1 MCWKANT
8 ILMLPF
14 EEYVTSA
21 LTTLIPQVVLGA
33 VAAKSSLSPS
43 AHCEN
48 KLTLSTLEKINL
60 NYVISLNCALI
71 THSIKLQLQ

>member
-21 LTTLIPQVVLGA
+21 FTTLIPQVLLGA
-33 VAAKSSLSPS
+33 AAARGSLSLP

-60 NYVISLNCALI
+60 NNVILLNCALT
-71 THSIKLQLQ
+71 THNIKWQLQ

>member
-1 MCWKANT
+1 
-8 ILMLPF
+8 MLSL

-21 LTTLIPQVVLGA
+21 FTTLITQVLLGA
-33 VAAKSSLSPS
+33 AAAKGSLSPP

-60 NYVISLNCALI
+60 NNVILLNSPLT
-71 THSIKLQLQ
+71 THNIKWQLQ